1 MFLHGLPW
9 HYLLHQV
16 SLFLMSTAICSS
28 LSVPRGTCRLERP
41 RSGRERLS
49 RGVRAF
55 CKNPLPPPR
64 PRPNIPPPTNPNDQQ
79 SRFPASQSSLP
90 SPAATL
96 SPCSPPRHRLSL
108 SSHSLLPLRL
118 LPLLFARHGTSPLST
133 AAAPLSP
140 HRLLQQDPDLTQ
152 GWWHHHT
159 CTGGFGVRHGGAG
172 LDLLLHTP
180 PPCRRH
186 KLRLQFGRHCCA
198 VRPGCGTVSSRCLGG
213 HDSPTRAQHGLR
225 HGAAGR

>member
-1 MFLHGLPW
+1 MLLSGFTCETCVLVSNAIDFTLLTASHVFARPSLTLLVTSGISFLNVYCHLLLPQCSPG
-9 HYLLHQV
+9 YV
-16 SLFLMSTAICSS
+16 S
-28 LSVPRGTCRLERP
+28 PREASQRP
-41 RSGRERLS
+41 RAVEPR
-49 RGVRAF
+49 RAGI
-55 CKNPLPPPR
+55 LQEPPPTT
-64 PRPNIPPPTNPNDQQ
+64 PTPTQYPPPTNPNDLQ

-152 GWWHHHT
+152 G
-159 CTGGFGVRHGGAG
+159 
-172 LDLLLHTP
+172 
-180 PPCRRH
+180 
-186 KLRLQFGRHCCA
+186 
-198 VRPGCGTVSSRCLGG
+198 
-213 HDSPTRAQHGLR
+213 
-225 HGAAGR
+225 